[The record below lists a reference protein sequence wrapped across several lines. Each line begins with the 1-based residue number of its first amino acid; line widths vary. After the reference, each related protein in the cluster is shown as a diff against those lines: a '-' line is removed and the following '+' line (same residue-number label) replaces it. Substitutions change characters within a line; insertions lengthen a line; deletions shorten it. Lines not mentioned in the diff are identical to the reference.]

1 MKQFVKCS
9 APVTCNSSSILI
21 HVFASFSDR
30 VSPNGEIDVSISDHQ
45 LIYCTRKTERIK
57 IYRNKQITF
66 RFLKHYLP
74 EIFEEALMRLNFLN
88 HELFDDIDKA
98 CENLIQKVMAVV
110 DDLA

>member
-21 HVFASFSDR
+21 HVFAGFSDR

>member
-1 MKQFVKCS
+1 MRQFVKRS

-21 HVFASFSDR
+21 HVLASFSDR

-66 RFLKHYLP
+66 RFLKNYLP
-74 EIFEEALMRLNFLN
+74 EIFEEALRKLNFLN
-88 HELFDDIDKA
+88 HELFDNTDKA
-98 CENLIQKVMAVV
+98 CGNLIHKVMAVV
-110 DDLA
+110 DNLA